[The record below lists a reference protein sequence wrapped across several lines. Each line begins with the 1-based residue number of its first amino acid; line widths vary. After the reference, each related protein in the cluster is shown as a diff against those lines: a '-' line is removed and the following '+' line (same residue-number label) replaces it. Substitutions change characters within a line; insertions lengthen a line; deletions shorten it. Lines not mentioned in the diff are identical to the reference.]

1 MKILQINC
9 VYGYGSTGKIT
20 RDLHLGFS
28 AAGET
33 SVVLYGRRQKTTDA
47 GVYKLCPEWYAKL
60 TNLRSRLDGMVYGG
74 ALLPTAAIIR
84 KIRKEQP
91 DVVHL
96 QCINGYFCNIFKLLS
111 FLKKEKIPTVLTLHA
126 EFMYTATCG
135 YADTC
140 EQFRQGC
147 QKCPRLKSETHAIVD
162 RTAAAWKKM
171 HAIYKD
177 WDELTVIGCSDW
189 ISRRAASS
197 GEMANRTVKT
207 LHNGIDVEGLFR
219 PDPAAAAK
227 IREKY
232 GIPADK
238 KLILYVAPEFSDR
251 KGFDLTLE
259 LIEKSGDLPFHFLLV
274 GDTAELDRENV
285 TNPGKLSDQKA
296 LAMHY
301 AAADVLLIT
310 SKQENYP
317 TVCLEAQCCG
327 TSVAGYDIG
336 GVAETIRPGMGGVVE
351 MGNSDAMLALLGA
364 LTEEKPDPA
373 AVDAARYYHSKERM
387 VADYLALYQE
397 ILNKKE

>member
-28 AAGET
+28 AAGHD
-33 SVVLYGRRQKTTDA
+33 SVVLYGRRQKSEEP

-60 TNLRSRLDGMVYGG
+60 TNLRSRIDGMVYGG
-74 ALLPTAAIIR
+74 AWLSTAALIR
-84 KIRKEQP
+84 KIRAEKPEI
-91 DVVHL
+91 VHL

-111 FLKKEKIPTVLTLHA
+111 FLKAEKIPTVLTLHA

-207 LHNGIDVEGLFR
+207 LHNGIDVDGIFR
-219 PDPAAAAK
+219 PDGAAAGQ
-227 IREKY
+227 IREEY
-232 GIPADK
+232 GICPDQ

-251 KGFDLTLE
+251 KGFDLVLE
-259 LIEKSGDLPFHFLLV
+259 LIEKARDLPFHFLLV
-274 GDTAELDRENV
+274 GDQAEIDAKNV
-285 TNPGKLSDQKA
+285 TVAGKLSDQKR
-296 LAMHY
+296 LAQHY
-301 AAADVLLIT
+301 AAADALLIT

-327 TSVAGYDIG
+327 TAVAGYDIG
-336 GVAETIRPGMGGVVE
+336 GVGETIRPGMGGVVK
-351 MGNSDAMLALLGA
+351 MGSSDAMLELLTA
-364 LTEEKPDPA
+364 LTAAKPDPA
-373 AVDAARYYHSKERM
+373 AVDAARCYHSKERM
-387 VADYLALYQE
+387 VADYLNLYRE
-397 ILNKKE
+397 ILNTKE